1 MNRWITLCACIF
13 VLLAIPFAV
22 TAALVGDGNATMTPG
37 NQTGNQTGNETG
49 NMTVAGYIAQDQNL
63 TRLARAL
70 NVTGLYDTLNTGG
83 PYTVFAPNNEAFNAL
98 GNVTVNQLFNETTNL
113 TTVLQYHVVK
123 GEYTSAN
130 LTSMAGNQTDNQT
143 SGGVLG
149 VLSGLLG
156 GGNQTGNATEN
167 MTRNQTGNMTTLKTL
182 TGENLNITVSDG
194 QIMVENANVTMKDI
208 NTTNGVIHI
217 IDRVLMPPGLNLT
230 TTGNQTTAGYQTGMT
245 GNTTMA

>member
-49 NMTVAGYIAQDQNL
+49 NMTVAGYIDQNL